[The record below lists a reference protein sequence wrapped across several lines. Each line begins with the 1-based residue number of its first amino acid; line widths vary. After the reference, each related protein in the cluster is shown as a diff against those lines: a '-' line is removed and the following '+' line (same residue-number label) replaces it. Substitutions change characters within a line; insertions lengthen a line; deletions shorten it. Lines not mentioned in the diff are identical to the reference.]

1 MKATIDIPD
10 ELYRRVKARTALEGR
25 TVREVTTE
33 LYRRWLE
40 EAPAERRPGHSG
52 GDPGEAHRPGPSSGE
67 PGEAWLEGWEELG
80 RRIAEDARDPRT
92 TRQILLDDRR

>member
-1 MKATIDIPD
+1 MKTTINIPD
-10 ELYRRVKARTALEGR
+10 ELYRRVKARTAMEGR

-40 EAPAERRPGHSG
+40 EESADLGAGSETS
-52 GDPGEAHRPGPSSGE
+52 DPETS
-67 PGEAWLEGWEELG
+67 WLSGWEELG
-80 RRIAEDARDPRT
+80 RRISEDAVDPRT

>member
-1 MKATIDIPD
+1 MKATIDIPE
-10 ELYRRVKARTALEGR
+10 ELYRRVKARSALEGR

-40 EAPAERRPGHSG
+40 EGPPELAPESPG
-52 GDPGEAHRPGPSSGE
+52 GD
-67 PGEAWLEGWEELG
+67 PGEAWLEGWSELG
-80 RRIAEDARDPRT
+80 TRIAEDARDPRT

>member
-1 MKATIDIPD
+1 MKATIDVPD
-10 ELYRRVKARTALEGR
+10 DLYRRVKARTALEGR

-40 EAPAERRPGHSG
+40 EGSAGSGSPG
-52 GDPGEAHRPGPSSGE
+52 GDPD
-67 PGEAWLEGWEELG
+67 EAWLEGWEELG
-80 RRIAEDARDPRT
+80 RRIAEEPQDPRS